1 MPDQADDRSWPVFA
15 SNVSRPIPSRSFENG
30 AARPQSLSRGCS
42 AGVLAVDLTEH
53 RLVALCFQKSL
64 DGDQ

>member
-1 MPDQADDRSWPVFA
+1 MPDQAGDRSWPVFA

-42 AGVLAVDLTEH
+42 AGALTVDLTEH
-53 RLVALCFQKSL
+53 RLVALCFHQSL
-64 DGDQ
+64 NGGQ